1 MCIGTQKEFKYKSQL
16 VNLLGTILGF
26 QVLGL
31 VIELGV
37 ALLPKRS
44 LAPEIFSIILSVFY
58 VATTSIGL
66 HGLSSSFIFLSPFST
81 FSDHTGA
88 LHRKPDFLKAYALAT
103 VVTLIISVIMASMIA
118 YLASLGVLV
127 FSLESLDPSFLPYK
141 SPHQPN
147 HYPLQTVDDTEEFFF
162 LRTNLGILIDGVTPD
177 EYGGEGQP
185 TTKRFQFLSILETHM
200 LRNLLSAK
208 ISLWVIPTLWT
219 IIQLA
224 LFILS
229 VVSIF
234 LAFEAASDILLF
246 KKRRKSKKSKL

>member
-66 HGLSSSFIFLSPFST
+66 H
-81 FSDHTGA
+81 GA